1 MSNGVNKIL
10 IAFVFAGFLLP
21 ISFVFA
27 DNQNNQTSTIEKA
40 LETVKTQVSDLV
52 GAKDENKPDEL
63 ATRIETF
70 KKVINFS
77 ITEAKD
83 LKIKLLDFNFKV
95 DDELLNWQKKM
106 TDKLNEALVYY
117 DDQNQA
123 LDGNEK
129 NITLDDIKIKA
140 QKFKE
145 WRETNYLPI
154 SEEINDF
161 LLIKQEK
168 AAIQTT
174 KKRYQKI
181 SEDVQKLKSSG
192 WLMKIKGLSELPKLL
207 TEADAVIKESDKI
220 NNEAEKLFREKYIV
234 VKKDV
239 RLLPL
244 SQDENI
250 ASTTPKISP
259 NNNAS
264 SAVIQKTEVPPE
276 QTPILSIKDMVKTS
290 LTKIKDAYRIFIE
303 MSNLVRKLLK

>member
-1 MSNGVNKIL
+1 MFNRVNKIL
-10 IAFVFAGFLLP
+10 IAFVFTGLLLP

-27 DNQNNQTSTIEKA
+27 DNQSNQTSTIEKA
-40 LETVKTQVSDLV
+40 LETVKEQVSDLV
-52 GAKDENKPDEL
+52 GVKDENKPGEL

-70 KKVINFS
+70 KKVIDFS

-83 LKIKLLDFNFKV
+83 LKIKLLDFNFKG

-106 TDKLNEALVYY
+106 ADKLNEALIYY
-117 DDQNQA
+117 DDQNQT

-161 LLIKQEK
+161 LLVKQEK
-168 AAIQTT
+168 AAIQIT

-192 WLMKIKGLSELPKLL
+192 WLVKVRGLSELPKLL
-207 TEADAVIKESDKI
+207 TEADTAIKESDRI

-234 VKKDV
+234 QKKGEY
-239 RLLPL
+239 LLPYP
-244 SQDENI
+244 QEKNE
-250 ASTTPKISP
+250 ASTTLKNLS
-259 NNNAS
+259 NDNAS
-264 SAVIQKTEVPPE
+264 DTARDKNEVRPE
-276 QTPILSIKDMVKTS
+276 QTPPLSIKDTVKTS
-290 LTKIKDAYRIFIE
+290 LTKVKDAYRIFIE
-303 MSNLVRKLLK
+303 MSNLVRKLLS